1 MEENII
7 INAQSKL
14 EEASEKFDILQKNT
28 DYFTK
33 RELLEMASSIR
44 DNLLTDK
51 SIISICEENSSLYD
65 KRKELL
71 DAIHI
76 YQLNIIQECIN
87 KYDDFSFSNFRVKE
101 FDKAKLA
108 LSEMIDEE
116 ISSNILKEKET
127 PSLLDNIGEVKSH
140 INTLERVSSDCK
152 DGKYT
157 VLIMGDFQSGKST
170 TLNAFCDGKYIAA
183 IGKGDATSA
192 VLVSVTY
199 SEKEDIRVHWRQKE
213 QLMMIFDKIK
223 QYLQDFDWQDFNLD
237 KSSSR
242 ETLFNAIEDLRNSK
256 YCPRVGEGDAKYLML
271 CSFILNF
278 YGKKELEEKKSK
290 FKFVSDVPNFTMF
303 PKDGESIWKKSG
315 VKKFSIKEALF
326 VFIDHVECF
335 IPSKTLRDL
344 NCIIVDSPGL
354 FNSSYDTM
362 VTETAMKN
370 AHAIMYILPYHK
382 GIGKDVC
389 KSLYTIKDNYS
400 DYHRKLF
407 VVNNLIYNNDNDFY
421 DSNCRQIKSMF
432 GSKKYVYQY
441 DAKLAYLTQLMKL
454 YKSGKAIEKD
464 YAHLLTVVKKT
475 FNSVTEKNYTT
486 FDDAWLA
493 HTKKYE
499 DDIVGLS
506 IDDILGESG
515 FVDMTIALKQ
525 FIADNESY
533 AVIVSNGLAPMRDEL
548 VSIENSL
555 FRSYVEPYMSSHDE
569 LVNIWQRR
577 IDIANDFHIYAKNK
591 AKEKIFVSQNGQSS
605 LNDRM
610 AEDENS
616 KLFTYDFYTRL
627 IEEISG
633 VLYDH
638 KKDLLATKTLFE
650 KDKTEFK
657 KRFSE
662 LSFPWIKEKILE
674 LISSKIQL
682 LIDNMEKEQDETV
695 GNMFSPVIDNLEFE
709 LKEYW
714 NLKLGEDKGVA
725 IQDYFSLP
733 RNLKSSVGSDNSQN
747 AYDKNILARTDV
759 SRTLLGGLIAQVSAI
774 VAGIATTIASYI
786 TLIMF
791 DPLGISQT
799 ILTILLASAGVFAGL
814 VLTLGGEAAVR
825 DYFIKQ
831 LSKKLD
837 PDVRTDAIKN
847 GFKKIIK
854 THIDNTLN
862 LYIDHLSVNVNKMMN
877 ERDLALNQSSDKES
891 RCFRA
896 IDIKSRIHNQI
907 NKYDD
912 YIKCFLK
919 DEAI

>member
-1 MEENII
+1 MEGNII
-7 INAQSKL
+7 LNVQSKL

-28 DYFTK
+28 GNFTK

-44 DNLLTDK
+44 DNISTDK
-51 SIISICEENSSLYD
+51 NIISKCEENPSLYD

-76 YQLNIIQECIN
+76 YQLNIIQGCIN

-108 LSEMIDEE
+108 LSEMIDDE

-127 PSLLDNIGEVKSH
+127 PSLLDNICEVKSH
-140 INTLERVSSDCK
+140 INTLKRVSSDCK
-152 DGKYT
+152 DRKYT

-170 TLNAFCDGKYIAA
+170 TVNALCDGKNISA

-213 QLMMIFDKIK
+213 QLMTIFDKIK
-223 QYLQDFDWQDFNLD
+223 QYLQDFNWQDFNLD

-242 ETLFNAIEDLRNSK
+242 ETLFNAIEDLRKSNN
-256 YCPRVGEGDAKYLML
+256 CPKVGEGDAKFLML
-271 CSFILNF
+271 CSFILTF
-278 YGKKELEEKKSK
+278 YDTKELEEIKTFLQS
-290 FKFVSDVPNFTMF
+290 VSDVSDFTKF
-303 PKDGESIWKKSG
+303 PDKGESIWGKYG
-315 VKKFSIKEALF
+315 VDKFSIQEALF
-326 VFIDHVECF
+326 VFIDYVECF
-335 IPSKTLRDL
+335 IPSTTLRNL
-344 NCIIVDSPGL
+344 NCTIVDSPGL

-382 GIGKDVC
+382 GIGEDVC
-389 KSLYTIKDNYS
+389 KSLYTIKYNYS

-407 VVNNLIYNNDNDFY
+407 VVNNLIYTNDNDFY
-421 DSNCRQIKSMF
+421 DSNCRQIESMF

-454 YKSGKAIEKD
+454 YKSGIAIEKD
-464 YAHLLTVVKKT
+464 YAHLLKVVKKT
-475 FNSVTEKNYTT
+475 FNSVKEKNYTT

-506 IDDILGESG
+506 IDDILRASG

-533 AVIVSNGLAPMRDEL
+533 AVIVSNGLVPMRNEL
-548 VSIENSL
+548 VSIENGL
-555 FRSYVEPYMSSHDE
+555 YRSYMEPYMSSHDE
-569 LVNIWQRR
+569 LVNIWQCR

-591 AKEKIFVSQNGQSS
+591 AKEKIFANLNGQSS
-605 LNDRM
+605 LSERM

-616 KLFTYDFYTRL
+616 KLFTYDFYTKL

-638 KKDLLATKTLFE
+638 KKDLLATKTLFNR
-650 KDKTEFK
+650 DKTKFK

-662 LSFPWIKEKILE
+662 LSSPWIKEKILE
-674 LISSKIQL
+674 LISSKIQY
-682 LIDNMEKEQDETV
+682 LIDNMEKDQDKTV
-695 GNMFSPVIDNLEFE
+695 GNMFYPVIDNLELD

-714 NLKLGEDKGVA
+714 NLQLGEDKGVA
-725 IQDYFSLP
+725 MQDYFSLP
-733 RNLKSSVGSDNSQN
+733 RNLKLSVGSDSSQN
-747 AYDKNILARTDV
+747 AYDKNILAQTDV

-791 DPLGISQT
+791 DPSGISQMV
-799 ILTILLASAGVFAGL
+799 IGVLLGIGGMVTGVMAGL
-814 VLTLGGEAAVR
+814 GGAVAVR

-837 PDVRTDAIKN
+837 PDIRTDDFRN
-847 GFKKIIK
+847 SFKKIIK

-877 ERDLALNQSSDKES
+877 ERDLALNPTSDQES
-891 RCFRA
+891 HCFRA